1 MELRVWCFGLATE
14 RNARREAGEMGVHQR
29 DEGLL
34 VFVMDLQKIQ
44 APCSLVSNTKFLI
57 LNYVQA
63 GVNSVISKSLRL
75 CDEPAV
81 GCLLYRRAC

>member
-1 MELRVWCFGLATE
+1 ME
-14 RNARREAGEMGVHQR
+14 VHQR

-34 VFVMDLQKIQ
+34 AFVMDLQKIQ
-44 APCSLVSNTKFLI
+44 APCRLVSDTKFLI
-57 LNYVQA
+57 LSFVQA

-81 GCLLYRRAC
+81 GRLLYRHAC